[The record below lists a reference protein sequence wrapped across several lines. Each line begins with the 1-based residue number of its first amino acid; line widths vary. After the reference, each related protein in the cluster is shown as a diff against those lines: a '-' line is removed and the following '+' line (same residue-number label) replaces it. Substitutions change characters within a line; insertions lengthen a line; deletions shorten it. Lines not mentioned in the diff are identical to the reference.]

1 MTDLFR
7 TPTRVAPA
15 RAGLLALAVFAVA
28 VPARAQQPA
37 AAPAA
42 APDAARPIAL
52 DEAVQLARRNAP
64 GAVQARGLL
73 RASEATIRSS
83 YAAFIPTLSVN
94 ANTTQQSPATARV
107 NQQTGELQ
115 AGRWAGSAGFNA
127 SLDLFDGFRRF
138 NDLRSARAASAA
150 ALTGEEAQRFTI
162 AFQVKQQ
169 YYASLAARESESAA
183 QAQLEQ
189 ATQQLRVSRARVLA
203 QTVTRSDSLR
213 ASIAVSNAE
222 LALLT
227 ARNER
232 EVADASLTRLVGTP
246 FTVTATT
253 TGIPSDSLAA
263 PVDTAELRR
272 LADNAPSVRQ
282 ALANLAAAQAAGRAS
297 RAPYYPTLS
306 VSYGRNLTTSSAGF
320 DLIPNDPRFSGQFRF
335 NFNYPLFN
343 QLTREEAVVR
353 ADVATLNAEAQL
365 RDARLAAQQGL
376 VQAEV
381 ALRSSQRQIEIQ
393 QATVVASEEDLRVQQ
408 QRYELGASTLLD
420 VLTSQ
425 TTLNQARVALVQ
437 ARLNARVARAQL
449 ESIIGRDL

>member
-1 MTDLFR
+1 MPVSFR
-7 TPTRVAPA
+7 ECAAGVALAALTGFMAVPSLAAQAPA
-15 RAGLLALAVFAVA
+15 VDPV
-28 VPARAQQPA
+28 
-37 AAPAA
+37 
-42 APDAARPIAL
+42 ARPVPLA
-52 DEAVQLARRNAP
+52 EAVQLAQRNAP
-64 GAVQARGLL
+64 AAVQARGQL
-73 RASEATIRSS
+73 RASEATIRSA
-83 YAAFIPTLSVN
+83 YASFIPTLSVN

-115 AGRWAGSAGFNA
+115 AGRWAGSAGFQA
-127 SLDLFDGFRRF
+127 TVDVFDGFRRF
-138 NDLRSARAASAA
+138 NDLRSARATSTAA
-150 ALTGEEAQRFTI
+150 ITGEEAQRFTI
-162 AFQVKQQ
+162 AYQVKQQ

-183 QAQLEQ
+183 QTQLEQ
-189 ATQQLRVSRARVLA
+189 ARQQLRVSVARVLA

-213 ASIAVSNAE
+213 SSIAVSNAE

-227 ARNER
+227 ARNDR
-232 EVADASLTRLVGTP
+232 QVADAALTRLVGTP
-246 FTVTATT
+246 FTVTASP
-253 TGIPSDSLAA
+253 TGAPSDSLA
-263 PVDTAELRR
+263 PLDTIELRR
-272 LADNAPSVRQ
+272 LADDSPAVRQ
-282 ALANLAAAQAAGRAS
+282 AIANLAAAQAAGRAT

-320 DLIPNDPRFSGQFRF
+320 DLIPDDPRFSGQFRF

-343 QLTREEAVVR
+343 QLTREESVIR
-353 ADVATLNAEAQL
+353 ADIATTNAEAQL

-376 VQAEV
+376 VQAQV
-381 ALRSSQRQIEIQ
+381 ALRTSLRQAEIQ
-393 QATVVASEEDLRVQQ
+393 QATVIASEEDLRVQQ

>member
-1 MTDLFR
+1 MPVSFR
-7 TPTRVAPA
+7 E
-15 RAGLLALAVFAVA
+15 RAAGVALAALSGLTA
-28 VPARAQQPA
+28 VPSLAAQ
-37 AAPAA
+37 APAA
-42 APDAARPIAL
+42 DSVARPVQLA
-52 DEAVQLARRNAP
+52 EAVQLAQRNAP
-64 GAVQARGLL
+64 AAVQARGQL
-73 RASEATIRSS
+73 RVSEATIRSA
-83 YAAFIPTLSVN
+83 YASFIPTLSVN

-115 AGRWAGSAGFNA
+115 AGRWAGSAGFQA
-127 SLDLFDGFRRF
+127 TVDVFDGFRRF
-138 NDLRSARAASAA
+138 NDLRSARATSIAA
-150 ALTGEEAQRFTI
+150 VTGEEAQRFTI
-162 AFQVKQQ
+162 AYQVKQQ

-189 ATQQLRVSRARVLA
+189 ARQQLRVSVARVLA

-213 ASIAVSNAE
+213 SSIAVSNAE

-227 ARNER
+227 ARNDR
-232 EVADASLTRLVGTP
+232 QVADAALTRLVGTP
-246 FTVTATT
+246 FTVTAST
-253 TGIPSDSLAA
+253 TGVPSDSLA
-263 PVDTAELRR
+263 PLDTVELRR
-272 LADNAPSVRQ
+272 LADNSPAVRQ
-282 ALANLAAAQAAGRAS
+282 AIANLAAAQAAGRAT

-320 DLIPNDPRFSGQFRF
+320 DLIPDDPRFSGQFRF
-335 NFNYPLFN
+335 NFSYPIFN
-343 QLTREEAVVR
+343 QLTREETVIR
-353 ADVATLNAEAQL
+353 ADIATTNAEAQL

-376 VQAEV
+376 VQAQV
-381 ALRSSQRQIEIQ
+381 ALRTSLRQAEIQ

-420 VLTSQ
+420 VITSQ